1 MVEGVRMGVTSLH
14 GTPVYLLTQSLARSL
29 KRTCKHTHTQTRARA
44 RARMSIRSY
53 YRAAAIKEGS
63 LEISGWRT

>member
-1 MVEGVRMGVTSLH
+1 MVEGARMGVTSLH

-29 KRTCKHTHTQTRARA
+29 KLIQMHTYTGG
-44 RARMSIRSY
+44 SIWSY
-53 YRAAAIKEGS
+53 YRAGAIKEGS